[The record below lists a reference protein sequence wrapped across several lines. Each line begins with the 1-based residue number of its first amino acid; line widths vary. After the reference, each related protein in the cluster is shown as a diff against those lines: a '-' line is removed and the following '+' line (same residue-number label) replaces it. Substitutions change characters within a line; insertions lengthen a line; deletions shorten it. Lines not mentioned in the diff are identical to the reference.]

1 MGKHIKPFEPVRM
14 GKQVVKRGSLAP
26 SFLRTGLSSC
36 KKAFLL
42 SCMMKAII
50 ALRRRGMPLKRPA
63 TGGESRKQD
72 SISYFK
78 KGREKCIRKFQQ
90 T

>member
-14 GKQVVKRGSLAP
+14 GKQVVKRGSLA
-26 SFLRTGLSSC
+26 C

-42 SCMMKAII
+42 SCMMKVII
-50 ALRRRGMPLKRPA
+50 ALRRSGMPLKRPA
-63 TGGESRKQD
+63 TGVESRKQD